1 MSSDV
6 VLYTTVAAVT
16 AAAAG
21 VGGYLA
27 FRGSGE
33 NPDDGCEYEQVPSCD
48 IRTNTLSYVRT
59 GKPTNDPSC
68 PPVDESSPRVPSTT
82 PCEGSN
88 GLSLDC
94 ATTPWSDWSNC
105 DCNLKLATRSRTITR
120 QASVGGA
127 ACGPLVETQD
137 CASSCNTDTPPS
149 DAPTCAYSDERCTP
163 ANPCSPARNA
173 DGVWECQFR
182 CNQNRI
188 VACDP
193 LYEEEVCAVPHG
205 SFGQFSCDEVCD
217 LSQKPDCVKPGCCK
231 NAAGC
236 IVKIEAAN
244 GLSQLTTVEKG
255 EWYCEDPCANQLAPT
270 CGGTDE
276 AACVLGVTGHRL
288 QCVSKCRTLTRP
300 AVEFAQDLTCKV
312 DTFGKPSYEVSS
324 MCAGKPMPVCPS
336 QARTAATPQCLLT
349 DAALAKPA
357 GSAYTS
363 ADFDWKCTSPCGNEP
378 PCATVPGIT
387 PMVCAQDPVNG
398 TFQWTGTCIRNVDVE
413 KCGPYLCSSNETAY
427 CTTSRAWTSCVDSS
441 CKPNPDPNYACP
453 APGADPLIDY
463 KELCDPVTK
472 VVICKPQCK
481 PQPPASLI
489 LDPKTQYPFCGAETG
504 FRYEARNYGDTMC
517 SAVKPRPN
525 FRCVPGDNGWNWVDE
540 NVYMANRWQ
549 YVDYI
554 QRQAVFAPY
563 RLEAV
568 NADNPTGPKVTV
580 LCQDVECKA
589 PISPTIGV
597 DCIGSAKVAK
607 ALEGALGNPIGNLA
621 KTNPAL
627 AQVDGN
633 LTYFPR
639 DASKRQYYRPNRDNF
654 DLVCPLT
661 GSLLPT
667 CSNNGSFT
675 QTSSYNPAE
684 LISAVKP
691 YSGSLTGACSCRAGF
706 LGPNCQYSNDA
717 TCSQSKGT
725 VDATGKCT
733 CLTGFAGSACQF
745 PQSRCGAAALSI
757 STTADGSYACSCPA
771 GYYGTNSDGKSACLH
786 KDAVLLS
793 SPICRDPCGGSTL
806 WQIGACSP
814 SEGSGKSCTVL
825 AGEFCATSLPGCALF
840 PKGFISIRAAFNNSY
855 VRVRNSDKAVLY
867 QFQCFYL
874 DGVTNI
880 LYMVA
885 HNSPTSPVEFIDT
898 TYRVVVVGS
907 QFALKAQTSTYV
919 VLDGRSEPFSLFTSS
934 TLKVFSPPI
943 VVRATIPSA
952 STVRGGCQVAVPD
965 GHVITGILVIPS
977 VSSSRAWGFR
987 SKPLTALASQSVF
1000 QSPAEG
1006 SNMYGYASVASPPG
1020 YVWVNAPNGHYLLP
1034 RVEMRMDAYGIAAYR
1049 FFFSD
1054 DSSSDWVGEAGRGAV
1069 SYTSRGVTGGTGLI
1083 AFKPIYT
1090 QKQWMTATGIVYN
1103 SAWVEVDVQL
1113 ESYSTSTYA
1122 TATTGAVVYAVS
1134 DPQRNRIP
1142 TTAEL

>member
-33 NPDDGCEYEQVPSCD
+33 NPDTGVECEYDPETEKTVCD
-48 IRTNTLSYVRT
+48 ITINTLSYVRT
-59 GKPTNDPSC
+59 GKPTNNASC
-68 PPVDESSPRVPSTT
+68 PPNSIVKSDT
-82 PCEGSN
+82 PCGGADGS
-88 GLSLDC
+88 SLDC

-120 QASVGGA
+120 QASAGGA

-137 CASSCNTDTPPS
+137 CASSCAVNAPPPG
-149 DAPTCAYSDERCTP
+149 APDCTLSP
-163 ANPCSPARNA
+163 GCTTANPCSPAMNA
-173 DGVWECQFR
+173 DGVWECKFR
-182 CNQNRI
+182 CDQNRT
-188 VACDP
+188 VACNP
-193 LYEEEVCAVPHG
+193 LYEEEVCAVASG

-288 QCVSKCRTLTRP
+288 QCVSKCRTLVRP
-300 AVEFAQDLTCKV
+300 SVEFAQDLVCKV
-312 DTFGKPSYEVSS
+312 DTSGKPSYEVSS

-427 CTTSRAWTSCVDSS
+427 CTNSDGWTACVDSS
-441 CKPNPDPNYACP
+441 CKPNPDPNYGCP
-453 APGADPLIDY
+453 GPNPDPLIDY

-481 PQPPASLI
+481 AQPPAALNY
-489 LDPKTQYPFCGAETG
+489 DPKTQYPFCGAETG

-554 QRQAVFAPY
+554 QRQAVFAPH
-563 RLEAV
+563 RIEAI
-568 NADNPTGPKVTV
+568 NADNPTGPKVTI

-654 DLVCPLT
+654 DLVCPLM

-667 CSNNGSFT
+667 CSNNGSFV
-675 QTSSYNPAE
+675 QSSPYDPLE
-684 LISAVKP
+684 LITAVKP
-691 YSGSLTGACSCRAGF
+691 YTGSLSGTCKNCRAGF
-706 LGPNCQYSNDA
+706 LGPNCQYSNAA
-717 TCSQSKGT
+717 TCNAKGT

-733 CLTGFAGSACQF
+733 CLSGFAGSACQF
-745 PQSRCGAAALSI
+745 PQSLCGPYATSI
-757 STTADGSYACSCPA
+757 ATAPDGSYSCSCPV
-771 GYYGTNSDGKSACLH
+771 GFYGTNTDGKAACLK
-786 KDAVLLS
+786 KDSVLNTTPFCAAPCSSGTTVLGALQQPLNYCTEAVGDGLS
-793 SPICRDPCGGSTL
+793 CATRVRTFCAA
-806 WQIGACSP
+806 IGACTP
-814 SEGSGKSCTVL
+814 
-825 AGEFCATSLPGCALF
+825 ATLG
-840 PKGFISIRAAFNNSY
+840 
-855 VRVRNSDKAVLY
+855 
-867 QFQCFYL
+867 
-874 DGVTNI
+874 
-880 LYMVA
+880 
-885 HNSPTSPVEFIDT
+885 
-898 TYRVVVVGS
+898 
-907 QFALKAQTSTYV
+907 
-919 VLDGRSEPFSLFTSS
+919 SEPFYITFDERMLNQGGKVMYFDLSTRAMGWSGMLSGVSSNCSQYGYGPSPYKAVISQVFTGVEAFGSPANGEFIVSAQILPTAVRDPFGSGFAAWRSGYKVLRTSTESWKTVNANGAAWTVMPAYLQLPDGRFHSS
-934 TLKVFSPPI
+934 DPSKPYTQVY
-943 VVRATIPSA
+943 VVRDYS
-952 STVRGGCQVAVPD
+952 GQL
-965 GHVITGILVIPS
+965 GI
-977 VSSSRAWGFR
+977 RC
-987 SKPLTALASQSVF
+987 
-1000 QSPAEG
+1000 
-1006 SNMYGYASVASPPG
+1006 
-1020 YVWVNAPNGHYLLP
+1020 
-1034 RVEMRMDAYGIAAYR
+1034 
-1049 FFFSD
+1049 
-1054 DSSSDWVGEAGRGAV
+1054 
-1069 SYTSRGVTGGTGLI
+1069 
-1083 AFKPIYT
+1083 
-1090 QKQWMTATGIVYN
+1090 
-1103 SAWVEVDVQL
+1103 
-1113 ESYSTSTYA
+1113 
-1122 TATTGAVVYAVS
+1122 
-1134 DPQRNRIP
+1134 
-1142 TTAEL
+1142 

>member
-1 MSSDV
+1 
-6 VLYTTVAAVT
+6 VA
-16 AAAAG
+16 
-21 VGGYLA
+21 
-27 FRGSGE
+27 
-33 NPDDGCEYEQVPSCD
+33 
-48 IRTNTLSYVRT
+48 
-59 GKPTNDPSC
+59 
-68 PPVDESSPRVPSTT
+68 
-82 PCEGSN
+82 
-88 GLSLDC
+88 
-94 ATTPWSDWSNC
+94 
-105 DCNLKLATRSRTITR
+105 
-120 QASVGGA
+120 
-127 ACGPLVETQD
+127 
-137 CASSCNTDTPPS
+137 
-149 DAPTCAYSDERCTP
+149 
-163 ANPCSPARNA
+163 
-173 DGVWECQFR
+173 
-182 CNQNRI
+182 
-188 VACDP
+188 
-193 LYEEEVCAVPHG
+193 HG

-217 LSQKPDCVKPGCCK
+217 LAQKPDCVKPGCCK

-236 IVKIEAAN
+236 IVKIEAVN

-288 QCVSKCRTLTRP
+288 QCVSKCRTLVRP
-300 AVEFAQDLTCKV
+300 SVEFAQDLTCKV
-312 DTFGKPSYEVSS
+312 DTSGKPSYEVSS

-349 DAALAKPA
+349 AAALAKPP
-357 GSAYTS
+357 GSVYTS

-427 CTTSRAWTSCVDSS
+427 CTNSDGWTACVDSS

-453 APGADPLIDY
+453 GPNPDPLIDY

-489 LDPKTQYPFCGAETG
+489 IDPKAQYPFCGAETG

-517 SAVKPRPN
+517 SAVKPGTN
-525 FRCVPGDNGWNWVDE
+525 SRCVPGDNGWNWVDE

-654 DLVCPLT
+654 DLVCPLM

-684 LISAVKP
+684 LITAVKP
-691 YSGSLTGACSCRAGF
+691 YSGSLTGSCTTCRPGF
-706 LGPNCQYSNDA
+706 LGPNCQYSNDT

-733 CLTGFAGSACQF
+733 CLAGFAGSACQF
-745 PQSRCGAAALSI
+745 PLSRCGAAATSI
-757 STTADGSYACSCPA
+757 STTADGSYSCSCPA
-771 GYYGTNSDGKSACLH
+771 GYYTSVPSDGGKMGCFN
-786 KDAVLLS
+786 KDAVLLT
-793 SPICRDPCGGSTL
+793 SPACAVPCGPGSVL
-806 WQIGACSP
+806 SSNLQPVNYCQEP
-814 SEGSGKSCTVL
+814 VGSGKTCRVVADVFCSTQIKPCGLIPVNFTDFPQFDGVVVRYFSMITFYDPAMTTARW
-825 AGEFCATSLPGCALF
+825 AGMWLEQRVHL
-840 PKGFISIRAAFNNSY
+840 GFANGAFNDSGPTVFEWDASGYLY
-855 VRVRNSDKAVLY
+855 VNRYGSFSTTWDSNRHIATGARFVVDANG
-867 QFQCFYL
+867 
-874 DGVTNI
+874 GVFMI
-880 LYMVA
+880 
-885 HNSPTSPVEFIDT
+885 
-898 TYRVVVVGS
+898 
-907 QFALKAQTSTYV
+907 K
-919 VLDGRSEPFSLFTSS
+919 
-934 TLKVFSPPI
+934 
-943 VVRATIPSA
+943 
-952 STVRGGCQVAVPD
+952 PD
-965 GHVITGILVIPS
+965 G
-977 VSSSRAWGFR
+977 
-987 SKPLTALASQSVF
+987 Q
-1000 QSPAEG
+1000 
-1006 SNMYGYASVASPPG
+1006 
-1020 YVWVNAPNGHYLLP
+1020 YLL
-1034 RVEMRMDAYGIAAYR
+1034 
-1049 FFFSD
+1049 
-1054 DSSSDWVGEAGRGAV
+1054 
-1069 SYTSRGVTGGTGLI
+1069 
-1083 AFKPIYT
+1083 
-1090 QKQWMTATGIVYN
+1090 N
-1103 SAWVEVDVQL
+1103 SANYPRRFVADIQTPPM
-1113 ESYSTSTYA
+1113 Y
-1122 TATTGAVVYAVS
+1122 
-1134 DPQRNRIP
+1134 
-1142 TTAEL
+1142 